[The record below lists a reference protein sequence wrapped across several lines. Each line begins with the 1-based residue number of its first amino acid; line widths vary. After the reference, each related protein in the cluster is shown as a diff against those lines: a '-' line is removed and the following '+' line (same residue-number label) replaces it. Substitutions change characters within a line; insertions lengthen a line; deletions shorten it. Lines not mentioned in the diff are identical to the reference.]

1 MENTKISILPFLM
14 EIFLIIFGIFYFIL
28 NRLGY
33 IFVPTNVILFYILS
47 AIIIIYFTILTLK
60 YKNIQTKIS
69 IILSAIT
76 PILAV
81 IYLIL
86 KFISSS
92 NEGINLNI
100 FIIYAYIT
108 LICNMVIFFL
118 YAHRKI
124 IKIGLGIL
132 YSILTVLSFLIL
144 LVFLFFG
151 NFSVDK
157 IVNSENSPNSKYFVE
172 IIEKDQGAL
181 GGNTYVRVWMQS
193 KNINVFVGTIK
204 KVPKYIYRGR
214 YGELYSATLRWE
226 TDEILYMDN
235 IKYIINEINDY
246 KSVP

>member
-1 MENTKISILPFLM
+1 MEDTRVSILPILM
-14 EIFLIIFGIFYFIL
+14 EIFFIFFGFFYFLI

-33 IFVPTNVILFYILS
+33 IFVPINGILFYILS
-47 AIIIIYFTILTLK
+47 TIIIITFTIIALK

-69 IILSAIT
+69 VILSAIT

-81 IYLIL
+81 FYLIV

-92 NEGINLNI
+92 KEGINFNL

-108 LICNMVIFFL
+108 LICSMVVFFL
-118 YAHRKI
+118 YPHKDN
-124 IKIGLGIL
+124 IKTGLGII
-132 YSILTVLSFLIL
+132 YSILVVLIFFIL

-157 IVNSENSPNSKYFVE
+157 TINSKMSPNSKYFVE
-172 IIEKDQGAL
+172 IIENDQGAL

-193 KNINVFVGTIK
+193 KNINIFIGTIK

-214 YGELYSATLRWE
+214 YGQMYGATLWWE
-226 TDEILYMDN
+226 TDEILYIDN
-235 IKYIINEINDY
+235 AKYIINEIND
-246 KSVP
+246 